1 MVLQTMVDIII
12 IIIWNTKKLLSLFE
26 IIINKT
32 KTDCNYFAVRNSYY
46 YVYMLEVVTY
56 EWYDYYTASDI
67 SLWKSSLKN
76 IVNINVFVLY
86 IMIRFAFVCVSI
98 FSCEL
103 WCVVIFFEL

>member
-1 MVLQTMVDIII
+1 MVLQKMVDIII

-56 EWYDYYTASDI
+56 DYYTACVSM
-67 SLWKSSLKN
+67 LWKSSLKKVAN
-76 IVNINVFVLY
+76 EMFLDENV
-86 IMIRFAFVCVSI
+86 S
-98 FSCEL
+98 
-103 WCVVIFFEL
+103 W